1 MNDPIKDFVERH
13 REEFDHLDAP
23 VLNLDQLKARI
34 QGGPKPQK
42 RNIMLLNRNTWL
54 VAASILVT
62 LTCGLFFFYSSH
74 QDKPTVQL
82 AEQKTKHTAEKPLRL
97 APEKNLP
104 IPAEDNALRKVTA
117 TIKPSAYKYE
127 DRRKRIASPPVIKTQ
142 ENNASATNLYAKLKD
157 STSASSRLLAILEI
171 EKSNRIDN
179 QVLEMLTTTLNQDG
193 NTNVRL
199 AALNLLEKFSTNGHV
214 SASLVNS
221 LDKQNDP
228 IVQLGLLNLLGK
240 MKNIEID
247 DKLELLAYSPNTF
260 AAVRDEAYN
269 ILLNQ
274 NKL

>member
-23 VLNLDQLKARI
+23 VLKLDQLKARM
-34 QGGPKPQK
+34 QGAPKPQK
-42 RNIMLLNRNTWL
+42 RTILLFNRNNWL
-54 VAASILVT
+54 VAASILVA
-62 LTCGLFFFYSSH
+62 LTCGLFFFYSNY
-74 QDKPTVQL
+74 QDKPMVQL
-82 AEQKTKHTAEKPLRL
+82 AEKKTKDTADKAFVP
-97 APEKNLP
+97 APEKNTTPETDNELLQV
-104 IPAEDNALRKVTA
+104 AARTKSSAALHEDQ
-117 TIKPSAYKYE
+117 
-127 DRRKRIASPPVIKTQ
+127 RKRIANPSAINTQ
-142 ENNASATNLYAKLKD
+142 EINATSMDLYAKLKD

-171 EKSNRIDN
+171 EKADQIDN
-179 QVLEMLTTTLNQDG
+179 QVLAMLTTTLNQDG

-199 AALNLLEKFSTNGHV
+199 AALNLLEKFSANGHV